1 MDHLASLP
9 ISNGRTIDDDFPDED
24 ITVVTSFSSWRMYF
38 DGLTNHSKYEISV
51 LLISPHGNHIPK
63 SIHLAF
69 SYRLPTTNNIVEYE
83 ACILGL
89 ETTLE
94 LGIR

>member
-1 MDHLASLP
+1 MNHLASLP

-24 ITVVTSFSSWRMYF
+24 ITVVTSFSSWHMYF
-38 DGLTNHSKYEISV
+38 DGATNHSRYEISV

-63 SIHLAF
+63 SIRLAF
-69 SYRLPTTNNIVEYE
+69 FDQHPTKNNIVEYE
-83 ACILGL
+83 ACISGL

-94 LGIR
+94 LRIR